1 MAKYI
6 IIAVLAVLAILLG
19 ASIAK
24 DLKLKGRK
32 ATEPPKE
39 SKPLT
44 RKGDILL
51 AVFNTDDETMS
62 KYARDVAD
70 MIAVHVGTAPV
81 QLAAGSKLPALDD
94 MQIVLLGAPATG
106 GEWPES
112 MADLMDD
119 SGLIEK
125 VLVPFGV
132 CDVTDKPVLDKA
144 LRKMPPDVRVLKG
157 YFASAKEMASDPR
170 IAENDVFHWLW
181 DLDLETK

>member
-51 AVFNTDDETMS
+51 ATFQTDDALS
-62 KYARDVAD
+62 KYTQDVAD
-70 MIAVHVGTAPV
+70 MIAKHVGTAPV
-81 QLAAGSKLPALDD
+81 QLSAGDKLPALDD
-94 MQIVLLGAPATG
+94 MQIILLGASAKG
-106 GEWPES
+106 GTWPES
-112 MADLMDD
+112 LADTLDD
-119 SGLIEK
+119 PGLIEK

-144 LRKMPPDVRVLKG
+144 LRKMPPDNRLLKG
-157 YFASAKEMASDPR
+157 YFASAKEMESDPR

-181 DLDLETK
+181 DLDLDTK